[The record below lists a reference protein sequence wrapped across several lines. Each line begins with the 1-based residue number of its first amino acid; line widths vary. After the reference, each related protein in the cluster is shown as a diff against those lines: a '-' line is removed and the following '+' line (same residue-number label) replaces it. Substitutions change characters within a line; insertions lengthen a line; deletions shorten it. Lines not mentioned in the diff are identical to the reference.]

1 MSSMNKTLIHEKKYL
16 KRHHLRNTHFKS
28 ILNLTESPIT
38 INETII
44 VIINLRFHE
53 KQVSTPTLTEKM
65 LLKQFRR
72 TVIARQ
78 LSVVD
83 MPFSANLSRFDHP
96 FCVSW
101 ILTITFLQEGS
112 EVSQRNPL
120 IMPIYGNPSSGAVPK
135 IGLNQKFFKYGRIIL
150 RWNRNLMLISE
161 NLMTNTQK

>member
-1 MSSMNKTLIHEKKYL
+1 MSSMNKTLIHEKKYF

-38 INETII
+38 INKTIV

-78 LSVVD
+78 FSVVD

-112 EVSQRNPL
+112 KISQRNPL
-120 IMPIYGNPSSGAVPK
+120 IMPIYGNTSPRAAPK

>member
-1 MSSMNKTLIHEKKYL
+1 MSLIYSIFKTLTLTFNSNCNRLGKFSSIHKNPEQLSSEYQKKKSRGNKMSSMNKTLIHEKKYL
-16 KRHHLRNTHFKS
+16 KRYHLRSTHFKS

-96 FCVSW
+96 FCVNW

-112 EVSQRNPL
+112 EVS
-120 IMPIYGNPSSGAVPK
+120 
-135 IGLNQKFFKYGRIIL
+135 
-150 RWNRNLMLISE
+150 
-161 NLMTNTQK
+161 